1 MEAIRAWVDKIGQIR
16 LAYSM
21 IKNELGDSKA
31 FYEMLYNLYKQ
42 RNHKGFCVEYEVI
55 KRIVFTKYY
64 MNQKESKLH
73 L

>member
-42 RNHKGFCVEYEVI
+42 RNLLDS
-55 KRIVFTKYY
+55 
-64 MNQKESKLH
+64 QKKPFR
-73 L
+73 